1 MMPTGFVAEIM
12 VESHDAMHLGTRQ
25 IERVSD
31 DRYRVAADKTVFF
44 LQCVQNREHRAFEP

>member
-1 MMPTGFVAEIM
+1 MPTGFMAKIM

-31 DRYRVAADKTVFF
+31 DRHGVA
-44 LQCVQNREHRAFEP
+44 R